1 MKYCLVDAS
10 SLARQ
15 KGFTLVELMIV
26 VAIVGILAAIAYPSY
41 QESVR
46 KGRRAEARAA
56 LAETM
61 QQQER
66 YMTQYNTYKDF
77 SLGDSS
83 VPFKTKVGDST
94 TTYKLKAEA
103 CPASGSYTP
112 TVKECI
118 KVVASPVINDPLVGD
133 LSLTSTGVKDCTGS
147 AKSSQFQLCWP

>member
-1 MKYCLVDAS
+1 MLFRS
-10 SLARQ
+10 
-15 KGFTLVELMIV
+15 
-26 VAIVGILAAIAYPSY
+26 
-41 QESVR
+41 ESVR

-147 AKSSQFQLCWP
+147 AKSSQISTVLAMKSSISPNCGNHGFTLIEL

>member
-1 MKYCLVDAS
+1 MRYCLVNAS

-66 YMTQYNTYKDF
+66 YMTQYNTYKEF

-83 VPFKTKVGDST
+83 VPFKTKVGDSI

-103 CPASGSYTP
+103 CPASESYTP

-118 KVVASPVINDPLVGD
+118 KVVASPVGNDPLVGD
-133 LSLTSTGVKDCTGS
+133 LSLTSTGVKGCTGS

>member
-1 MKYCLVDAS
+1 
-10 SLARQ
+10 
-15 KGFTLVELMIV
+15 
-26 VAIVGILAAIAYPSY
+26 
-41 QESVR
+41 
-46 KGRRAEARAA
+46 
-56 LAETM
+56 
-61 QQQER
+61 
-66 YMTQYNTYKDF
+66 MTQYNTYKEF

-118 KVVASPVINDPLVGD
+118 KVVASPVINDSLVGD